1 MSRLLISFRV
11 SSPPGHALAQ
21 FDTETEAFE
30 WVDVGDPV
38 LKIYGAM
45 GICRHRARYF
55 VVFQARREGKPISC
69 IGELDA
75 QLRLT
80 RLAALRRVK
89 DGHSI
94 VAHGDSLLVVS
105 SGTNQVIRIVWPQ
118 GAEPKESIFFEIAP
132 GADTLHMNAL
142 QAYRGKLYLSMFG
155 PRGDGLWR
163 DASDGRVI
171 RLDDQAVVASG
182 LYHPHALFVDDDAL
196 LCVSSM
202 TNRIYR
208 VDADADAREDT
219 RSEPAALPPLD
230 GYLRGVAADDKCIF
244 VGTSTGRTRSRAT
257 GEQVDAPAF
266 AKGIECGVHVLD
278 KSTQQARWLDLSP
291 FASEIYD
298 LLVIEPTVPMRG
310 DRTIAMQERLRAL
323 NAYTPELRHHA
334 SQADQYCREFN
345 SVIRELVDVRRDYAT
360 ASRILKRLLARA
372 GRPRPQWQFDYA
384 TCLLQTGDA
393 SGAIEHFRR
402 ASEQGYGKA
411 PVRQALKQAI
421 AAAGLQGDV
430 DIAKCLVD
438 DEAES
443 RRAEPAQSNTTQRI
457 AATPVR
463 IRPAP
468 VRAPAAAPAQEGTG
482 DVADA
487 RARAEATL
495 ARLRE
500 QAARAT
506 SRGTATSAAETTSG
520 ATPHAR

>member
-38 LKIYGAM
+38 LKVYGAM

-80 RLAALRRVK
+80 RLSALRRVK

-94 VAHGDSLLVVS
+94 VAQGDALLVVS
-105 SGTNQVIRIVWPQ
+105 SGTNQVVRIVWPQ
-118 GAEPKESIFFEIAP
+118 GAEPKESVFFEIDP

-142 QAYRGKLYLSMFG
+142 QSYRGKLYLSMFG

-163 DASDGRVI
+163 DASDGRVV
-171 RLDDQAVVASG
+171 RLDDRAVVASG

-208 VDADADAREDT
+208 VDADARRDT
-219 RSEPAALPPLD
+219 GSEPAALPPLD
-230 GYLRGVAADDKCIF
+230 GYLRGVATDDKCIF

-257 GEQVDAPAF
+257 GEHVDAPAF
-266 AKGIECGVHVLD
+266 AKGIECGVHILD
-278 KSTQQARWLDLSP
+278 KSTRQARWLDLSP

-298 LLVIEPTVPMRG
+298 LLVIEPTVSMRG
-310 DRTIAMQERLRAL
+310 DRTTAMQERLRAL

-345 SVIRELVDVRRDYAT
+345 SVIRELIDVRRDYAT
-360 ASRILKRLLARA
+360 ASRVLKRLLARA

-402 ASEQGYGKA
+402 AAEQGYGKA
-411 PVRQALKQAI
+411 PLRQVLKQAI
-421 AAAGLQGDV
+421 AAAGLQGNV
-430 DIAKCLVD
+430 EIAKGLID
-438 DEAES
+438 DDAETS
-443 RRAEPAQSNTTQRI
+443 HAEHMHSNTTQRI

-463 IRPAP
+463 ARPTPAS
-468 VRAPAAAPAQEGTG
+468 APAAAPAQEGMG
-482 DVADA
+482 DIADA

-506 SRGTATSAAETTSG
+506 SRGTATPAAETASG